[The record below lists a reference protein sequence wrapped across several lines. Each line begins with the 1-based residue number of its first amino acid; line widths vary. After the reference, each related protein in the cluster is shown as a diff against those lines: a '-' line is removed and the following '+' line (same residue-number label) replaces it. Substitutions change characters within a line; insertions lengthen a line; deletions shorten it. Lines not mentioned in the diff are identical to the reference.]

1 MKYVSLIL
9 LVVQNA
15 SLALTMRAARTQT
28 GDMFFATSAVCMAEI
43 TKVLVCM
50 VIILH
55 SFGWNFRLWA
65 AHLNEEI
72 VKKPID
78 TLKVAVPA
86 FIYTVQNN
94 LLYIS
99 ISNLP
104 AAVFQVSCF
113 KILLA

>member
-1 MKYVSLIL
+1 MKYVSLAL

-15 SLALTMRAARTQT
+15 SLALTMRAARIQT
-28 GDMFFATSAVCMAEI
+28 GDMFFSSSAVCMAEL
-43 TKVLVCM
+43 TKVLVCL

-55 SFGWNFRLWA
+55 SFGWNFKVWA
-65 AHLNEEI
+65 HHINDEI
-72 VKKPID
+72 FKKPLD

-104 AAVFQVSCF
+104 AAVFQV
-113 KILLA
+113 

>member
-1 MKYVSLIL
+1 MKYISLIL

-28 GDMFFATSAVCMAEI
+28 GDMFFATSAVCMAEL
-43 TKVLVCM
+43 TKVIVCLI
-50 VIILH
+50 IILH
-55 SFGWNFRLWA
+55 SFGWNIRLWMQ
-65 AHLNEEI
+65 HINEEVI
-72 VKKPID
+72 KKPLD

-104 AAVFQVSCF
+104 AAVFQV
-113 KILLA
+113 